1 MRKPVI
7 ILAGLALAGLAAGG
21 GVAFADQNEADPVSP
36 TATATPGTGDGT
48 STARKP
54 AVLAEQ
60 AQQTALSRVSGGWIV
75 SSDLETEGG
84 TASWEVEV
92 ADGKGAE
99 REIVIDATTGKITS
113 EAADTDADDAQ
124 EKDGQDDD

>member
-36 TATATPGTGDGT
+36 TATATPGAGDGT
-48 STARKP
+48 SAARKP

-84 TASWEVEV
+84 AASWEVEV

-113 EAADTDADDAQ
+113 EAADTDDAQ